1 MPGRYNGIIKERK
14 HTMFEIDL
22 RILQKMTDELQNC
35 ERRLKAQ
42 EQELGQTIRNLN
54 HIEMEGMD
62 RTRDSLTKRLEDL
75 RQETRKVRAMRQA
88 LEKICVFYEQS
99 ESRNEGLFEE
109 KNGTDVVWQTVRLTA
124 IRNMLR

>member
-1 MPGRYNGIIKERK
+1 
-14 HTMFEIDL
+14 MFEIDL

-62 RTRDSLTKRLEDL
+62 RTRDSLTKRFEDL

-109 KNGTDVVWQTVRLTA
+109 KNGTDVVWQTVRLTG